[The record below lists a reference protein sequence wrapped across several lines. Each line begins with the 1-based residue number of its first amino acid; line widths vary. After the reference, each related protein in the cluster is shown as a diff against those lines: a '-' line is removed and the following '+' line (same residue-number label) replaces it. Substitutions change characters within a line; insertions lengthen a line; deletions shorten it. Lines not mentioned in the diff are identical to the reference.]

1 MVDKIGFMNWFERRL
16 ISLSLKNPQKTIA
29 EIRKLFLKYDK
40 DKSNSMDKDEFRV
53 FFWWIQAYFDAIQ
66 QFLWLDKDNSGSIN
80 VKEFKTKAKW
90 LYLPPSFQGTVENQF
105 KKFDPDN
112 KGQITLHI

>member
-1 MVDKIGFMNWFERRL
+1 MNKKFVKTFEDDVENCFKILPKNNKDMVDKIGFMNWFERRL

-53 FFWWIQAYFDAIQ
+53 FFWWIQAYFDAI
-66 QFLWLDKDNSGSIN
+66 
-80 VKEFKTKAKW
+80 
-90 LYLPPSFQGTVENQF
+90 
-105 KKFDPDN
+105 
-112 KGQITLHI
+112 